1 MTEVGGDAAIYLDP
15 TDHFGAATV
24 IANSLN
30 RFPQL
35 RRAGLE
41 NVKRFSPAAMISS
54 YSRLYQQLAA

>member
-15 TDHFGAATV
+15 TDPGGAATV

-30 RFPQL
+30 RSPQL

-54 YSRLYQQLAA
+54 YLRLYQQLAI